1 MKTLILFAL
10 IAFATPEMAQTYQ
23 QRRATNDLRRA
34 IVRDVQR
41 ITAENMFSG
50 DRRAYYR
57 WKSSSVAPYGELG
70 RLPGLKLK
78 R

>member
-1 MKTLILFAL
+1 MKTLTLLIL
-10 IAFATPEMAQTYQ
+10 IAAATPVAAQDYQ

-34 IVRDVQR
+34 IARDVQR
-41 ITAENMFSG
+41 ITAENVFQG
-50 DRRAYYR
+50 NRRAYYR

-70 RLPGLKLK
+70 KLPIAKPK